1 MALQAY
7 PYYTFL
13 QAALDSAPRRA
24 NYTPTYTS
32 ALCQFALALV
42 FLLQLDCLKFFV
54 GLSIDRTTMEPIQKF
69 FILTITMQLELGPDN
84 VGLTD
89 FCFNSKKIF
98 ESNSALLKIFCV
110 LISFVN
116 LKT

>member
-69 FILTITMQLELGPDN
+69 FILTITMQLELGE
-84 VGLTD
+84 LMQH
-89 FCFNSKKIF
+89 IF
-98 ESNSALLKIFCV
+98 YYYVATWKRNGAGEGQSGSA
-110 LISFVN
+110 
-116 LKT
+116 